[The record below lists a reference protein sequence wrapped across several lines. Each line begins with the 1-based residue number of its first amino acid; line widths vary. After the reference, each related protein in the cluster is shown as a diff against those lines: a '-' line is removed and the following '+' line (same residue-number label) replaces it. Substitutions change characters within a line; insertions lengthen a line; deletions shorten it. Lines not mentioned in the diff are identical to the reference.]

1 MANPNDQIRDK
12 ILRHPYQ
19 IHKKA
24 RWLTPNSSVQSIC
37 APELAIPSS

>member
-1 MANPNDQIRDK
+1 VANPNDQTRDK

-19 IHKKA
+19 VHKKA
-24 RWLTPNSSVQSIC
+24 RWLTPNSSVQSTR